1 MKVQEKET
9 ITMEVELSKAD
20 VEGSWS
26 KDAKKLK
33 AGPNIII
40 TALGNKH
47 CLTMS
52 QLKISDGGTITFQA
66 EDAHTSGKLIV
77 TGECVYWAAL
87 SLSLNSKI
95 QLDHKKC
102 VFKFC
107 TFRSCITNIKYIQ
120 PDKLNECPQYIPFM
134 LIASLVRFI

>member
-1 MKVQEKET
+1 MIFFYYSVKKIQIVKGLKEMKVQEKET

-77 TGECVYWAAL
+77 TGECVY
-87 SLSLNSKI
+87 
-95 QLDHKKC
+95 
-102 VFKFC
+102 C
-107 TFRSCITNIKYIQ
+107 TVTVCFQILYFQ
-120 PDKLNECPQYIPFM
+120 KLYNQH
-134 LIASLVRFI
+134 